1 MGWFHPNSLGQELVP
16 LIVPPGPETPA
27 LLQRS
32 ALEDHGS
39 AIAHR
44 DIVRAACF
52 KALQEFFERV
62 QALDLTL
69 HLEDGTL
76 VPTESIGIQDTEL
89 LLAIPDSFPM
99 DDEEDW
105 MFDDDEPWDIEDEEP
120 WDVEEV
126 KAWSPDEDLE
136 AEWPDID
143 EAIERFSDAWRPG
156 LSEEEPSTFPRYQIC
171 VEFVDDLPE

>member
-1 MGWFHPNSLGQELVP
+1 
-16 LIVPPGPETPA
+16 
-27 LLQRS
+27 
-32 ALEDHGS
+32 LEENGS
-39 AIAHR
+39 AIAHL
-44 DIVRAACF
+44 DVIRAACF
-52 KALQEFFERV
+52 KALNEFFERV

-89 LLAIPDSFPM
+89 LLAIPDSPPVG
-99 DDEEDW
+99 EEDW
-105 MFDDDEPWDIEDEEP
+105 TFDDEEPWDIEDEEP

-126 KAWSPDEDLE
+126 KAWSPDEELE

-143 EAIERFSDAWRPG
+143 EAIERFSDEWRPCV
-156 LSEEEPSTFPRYQIC
+156 SEEEPSTFPRYQIY